1 MFQLPLK
8 TNCRYKPLGSSG
20 ASGPSAR
27 RRVAFADS
35 GSAVCPLLFAV
46 SWLKQ
51 FQTTLGSTGRRGL

>member
-20 ASGPSAR
+20 ARGPSAR
-27 RRVAFADS
+27 RRVASADS

-46 SWLKQ
+46 SWLEQ
-51 FQTTLGSTGRRGL
+51 L